1 VESIIEQKQE
11 IQRSTASDEL
21 ALSLSELKARFGE
34 QGDFV
39 TAQKMGELEQKWQQ
53 KEFVLA
59 FCGHF
64 SAGKS
69 TMINT
74 LMGSE
79 ILPSS
84 PIPTSA
90 NVVKIKTGNP
100 PRAMAYFRDQPP
112 ASFDYMGDLER
123 LKDYCKDGDEVV
135 SVEISYPNHF
145 LVNQACLLDTP
156 GIDST
161 DAAHK
166 VATESAIHLADTVV
180 YMMDYNHVLS
190 ELNFQFAKLLKEQG
204 KTLILVVNQI
214 DKHFEMELSFEQF
227 EQTVEDSFHQW
238 GIEPDGFYY
247 TTLKLPTHPKNQLK
261 LLHDRLYSL
270 FWKKDELLK
279 NSVVA
284 AARQLISEHQT
295 YLRAKQQ
302 KQREEWNAKVAG
314 ADEQQVITEAGLL
327 QDKIAGLEKIAPQFD
342 QQARGELFSLLENAN
357 LTPFSTRELAAK
369 FLESSQPGFKVGLLF
384 SGGKT
389 KQEIENRKE
398 AFLNELKEQVK
409 VNLEFHLKQSFTQ
422 WLDDYQIKDQTQV
435 RESIEAIHFELT
447 PEYLLTHLKI
457 GAKVTGDS
465 VLNFCKELSNDIK
478 LHYRK
483 LSLNCL
489 EEFLSRIEEDS
500 LEKINAYKQTGS
512 ELLALQEVFSKI
524 QNAQHRE
531 NEYIGSLIKQLEQAA
546 LEVHSAET
554 AEPQRP
560 IPERTWQDQNTS
572 LISRQEV
579 GTLVL
584 EAEQTKVSV
593 FKKDYKAKLQRAAER
608 LESAA
613 ALLERMS
620 GQALAVKSMRARANR
635 LTNNL
640 FTVALFGAF
649 SAGKSSF
656 ANALMGDMVL
666 PVSPNPTTA
675 TINKILP
682 PTAEFPH
689 GSVRVKLKNQQEMT
703 KDVLYSLSI
712 FHLNANSI
720 EEAISKIDRININE
734 VLPSAKPH
742 YTFLKA
748 VEKGLSFFQ
757 GKFGEELL
765 VGLTEFKE
773 LVARE
778 EKACYVEWIELYYSC
793 AFTDQGIS
801 LVDTP
806 GADSINARHT
816 GVAFDYIKN
825 ADAVLFVT
833 YYNHAFSHADQEF
846 LEQLGRVKDTF
857 EMDKMFFIVNAAD
870 LARSRDELIDVVE
883 HVKDNLISCGIRG
896 PRLYP
901 VSSQTAL
908 LARMLQEGE
917 LSESAKQI
925 YQQRT
930 GKTDS
935 LMPPVQ
941 ALEYSGF
948 QAFEN
953 DFIQFTIE
961 ELTEVA
967 IQAGT
972 NEILRAQAALQSMIK
987 MAAESEEKRNEK
999 REELVCA
1006 RGNDIQLI
1014 SSCSPVSEQPLL
1026 EKEVEELL
1034 YYVKQ
1039 RISFKLGEWFAL
1051 AFNPAILQDDKGK
1064 QAKQMVGQCFDEY
1077 VRHVTFNLGQE
1088 IRATSLRLEKYCNQ
1102 SAQKIYT
1109 QLIGQLSAEIDE
1121 PYMEASQEVPDIPE
1135 QIAADFS
1142 SSRHILSQFKNPK
1155 QFFEQGGRDSMNKAL
1170 EQWILNPISQF
1181 VLQCQQILKDSYGR
1195 LLEKNVS
1202 LHREKLMD
1210 KTKEYYE
1217 GMNHVLGPSAN
1228 LHEMK
1233 TIHEKLGDLTCHKEV
1248 I

>member
-1 VESIIEQKQE
+1 VESIIEQRQEKQS
-11 IQRSTASDEL
+11 ISASDGL
-21 ALSLSELKARFGE
+21 ALCLSDLKSQFE
-34 QGDFV
+34 QQGDFV
-39 TAQKMGELEQKWQQ
+39 TGQKMKQLMQKWQQ

-100 PRAMAYFRDQPP
+100 QAMAYFRDQPP
-112 ASFDYMGDLER
+112 ASFDYVGELER

-166 VATESAIHLADTVV
+166 VATESAMHLADAVV

-204 KTLILVVNQI
+204 KMLILVVNQI
-214 DKHFEMELSFEQF
+214 DKHFELELSFEQF
-227 EQTVEDSFHQW
+227 KQTVEDSFRQW

-247 TTLKLPTHPKNQLK
+247 TSLKTTTHPWNQLK

-279 NSVVA
+279 NSVETA
-284 AARQLISEHQT
+284 ACHLIGEHQSF
-295 YLRAKQQ
+295 LRSKQQ
-302 KQREEWNAKVAG
+302 KQREEWKAKVAG
-314 ADEQQVITEAGLL
+314 ADEQQVISEAGLL
-327 QDKIAGLEKIAPQFD
+327 QEKIYQLEKIGPQFD
-342 QQARGELFSLLENAN
+342 VEARGELLSLLENAN
-357 LTPFSTRELAAK
+357 LTPFSTREMAAK
-369 FLESSQPGFKVGLLF
+369 YLESCQPGFKVGLLF

-389 KQEIENRKE
+389 KQEIENRKN
-398 AFLNELKEQVK
+398 AFRNDLAEQVK
-409 VNLEFHLKQSFTQ
+409 VNLEFHLKQSFAK
-422 WLDDYQIKDQTQV
+422 WLDDYQMPEQAHL
-435 RESIEAIHFELT
+435 RESMEGIHFEIT
-447 PEYLLTHLKI
+447 PEYLLSHVKV

-465 VLNFCKELSNDIK
+465 VLNFCRELSVDIK
-478 LHYRK
+478 QQYRR
-483 LSLNCL
+483 LGLNCL
-489 EEFLSRIEEDS
+489 EEFLSVMTEDS
-500 LEKINAYKQTGS
+500 TKQINELRQVGS
-512 ELLALQEVFSKI
+512 ELLTLREIFGKI
-524 QNAQHRE
+524 QDAEQTE
-531 NEYIGSLIKQLEQAA
+531 KDYIGSLVEQVEEAARTVQPAQLEQH
-546 LEVHSAET
+546 E
-554 AEPQRP
+554 P
-560 IPERTWQDQNTS
+560 IPERIWQDQKES
-572 LISRQEV
+572 LVRGQEV
-579 GTLVL
+579 STLVVATEL
-584 EAEQTKVSV
+584 SKVSP
-593 FKKDYKAKLQRAAER
+593 FKQDYKAKLTTAAR
-608 LESAA
+608 SLRSGAD
-613 ALLERMS
+613 LLEGMS
-620 GQALAVKSMRARANR
+620 GQAVAVKNMRERANR
-635 LTNNL
+635 LEKNL

-682 PTAEFPH
+682 PTLEYPH
-689 GSVRVKLKNQQEMT
+689 GSVRVKLKSLEEMT

-712 FHLNANSI
+712 FRLNANTI
-720 EEAISKIDRININE
+720 EEAISKIDRIDIKE

-748 VEKGLSFFQ
+748 VKKGHSFFQ
-757 GKFGEELL
+757 GKFGEELR
-765 VGLTEFKE
+765 VDLTEFKE
-773 LVARE
+773 LVASE

-793 AFTDQGIS
+793 SFTDQGIS

-857 EMDKMFFIVNAAD
+857 EMDKMFFLVNAAD
-870 LARSRDELIDVVE
+870 LAKSWDELVEVVD
-883 HVKDNLISCGIRG
+883 HVKENIISCGIRN

-908 LARMLQEGE
+908 LARMLQEGK
-917 LSESAKQI
+917 LSASAKQI

-930 GKTDS
+930 GTFDS
-935 LMPPVQ
+935 LMPPAQ

-967 IQAGT
+967 IQAST
-972 NEILRAQAALQSMIK
+972 NEILRARAALQSMID
-987 MAAESEEKRNEK
+987 MATESEEKRLEK
-999 REELVCA
+999 REKLSVA
-1006 RGNDIQLI
+1006 RSHDLHLI
-1014 SSCSPVSEQPLL
+1014 SSCLPASEKEWLD
-1026 EKEVEELL
+1026 KEVEELL
-1034 YYVKQ
+1034 FYVKQ

-1051 AFNPAILQDDKGK
+1051 AFNPAVLQDDQGK
-1064 QAKQMVGQCFDEY
+1064 QAKHMVGQCLDEFI
-1077 VRHVTFNLGQE
+1077 RHVTFTLGQE
-1088 IRATSLRLEKYCNQ
+1088 MRATSLRLEKQSNQ
-1102 SAQKIYT
+1102 LAKKIHAK
-1109 QLIGQLSAEIDE
+1109 LIEQLSATIDE
-1121 PYMEASQEVPDIPE
+1121 PYVEGSQEVPAFPE
-1135 QIAADFS
+1135 QMDTDRS
-1142 SSRHILSQFKNPK
+1142 SLRSILSHFKNPK
-1155 QFFEQGGRDSMNKAL
+1155 QFFEQGGREAMQKDL
-1170 EQWILNPISQF
+1170 EKWILNPVGQYVSA
-1181 VLQCQQILKDSYGR
+1181 CQQILKSSYG
-1195 LLEKNVS
+1195 LLFEKNVS
-1202 LHREKLMD
+1202 LLKENLLEEA
-1210 KTKEYYE
+1210 KEYYE
-1217 GMNHVLGPSAN
+1217 GMNHVLGSTAN
-1228 LHEMK
+1228 LQEMHA
-1233 TIHEKLGDLTCHKEV
+1233 IHEKLGDLTCHKEV